1 MKLFLPWR
9 NTSGGEFKDNML
21 WNKMSFIGL
30 NLIMSRNKTAEMSE
44 TQQLISKVI
53 YNFFRMTGS
62 DDKGSDP

>member
-9 NTSGGEFKDNML
+9 NTSGAEFKDNML

-30 NLIMSRNKTAEMSE
+30 NLIMSCNKTAEMSE

-53 YNFFRMTGS
+53 YNFFRMTGN
-62 DDKGSDP
+62 DDRV

>member
-1 MKLFLPWR
+1 
-9 NTSGGEFKDNML
+9 
-21 WNKMSFIGL
+21 
-30 NLIMSRNKTAEMSE
+30 MSRNKTAEMSE